1 MTIGLLRISF
11 ESVVGN
17 SEYGGAELSS
27 GWRSILVGSF
37 NEEEPESK
45 ELRERAEDKYWKVEV
60 RSSSVVG
67 RDWIGRFQ
75 YSGELPA
82 LI

>member
-1 MTIGLLRISF
+1 
-11 ESVVGN
+11 
-17 SEYGGAELSS
+17 
-27 GWRSILVGSF
+27 LVGSF

-45 ELRERAEDKYWKVEV
+45 KLRERAEDKYWKVEV
-60 RSSSVVG
+60 RCSSVVG

-75 YSGELPA
+75 YYGELPA

>member
-1 MTIGLLRISF
+1 
-11 ESVVGN
+11 
-17 SEYGGAELSS
+17 
-27 GWRSILVGSF
+27 LVGSF

-45 ELRERAEDKYWKVEV
+45 ELRERAEDKYWNVEV

-82 LI
+82 LV